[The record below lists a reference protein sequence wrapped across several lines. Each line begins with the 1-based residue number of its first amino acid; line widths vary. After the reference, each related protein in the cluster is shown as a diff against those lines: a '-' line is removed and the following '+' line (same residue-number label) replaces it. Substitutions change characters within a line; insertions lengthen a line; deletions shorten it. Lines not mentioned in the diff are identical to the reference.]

1 MEIINNFN
9 NNINIYH
16 SLILYNEDI
25 PPYDLINKLKIN
37 DYSVVLLSKIDDIA
51 QLEINNRM
59 FVIHDSKLD
68 ELLYFKN
75 NNIYQYS
82 IIFCCDDRSYENV
95 IKVLHN
101 KKPDCVENIIITKIF
116 F

>member
-25 PPYDLINKLKIN
+25 PYDLINKLKVE
-37 DYSVVLLSKIDDIA
+37 DYPIVTLSKIDDITE
-51 QLEINNRM
+51 LEINYRM
-59 FVIHDSKLD
+59 FVMHDSKFN

-82 IIFCCDDRSYENV
+82 IIFCCDDRSYDNV
-95 IKVLHN
+95 INILHN
-101 KKPDCVENIIITKIF
+101 KKPDCIENIIITKIF